1 VHHIKFMQG
10 VGIAFPRLLNLPRAT
25 LYPDARKRLKRH
37 RQAQL
42 SLAKS
47 MRTMLKAL
55 RARVDCNEFLA

>member
-1 VHHIKFMQG
+1 MQG
-10 VGIAFPRLLNLPRAT
+10 RRNCLSLPAQPARPT
-25 LYPDARKRLKRH
+25 LYPDARKRLKRR

-55 RARVDCNEFLA
+55 RARVDCKFLA